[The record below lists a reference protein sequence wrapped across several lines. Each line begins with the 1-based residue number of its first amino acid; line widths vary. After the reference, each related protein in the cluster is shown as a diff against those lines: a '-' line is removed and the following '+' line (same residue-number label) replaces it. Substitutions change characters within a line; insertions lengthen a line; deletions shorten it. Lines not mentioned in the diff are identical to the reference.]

1 MDGAKD
7 DSSNISGK
15 LQIESN
21 QKTFKLISG
30 IRLKT
35 IKQPLLLK
43 NEKGY
48 RGLKTSAK
56 SKIKCHGVPKA

>member
-7 DSSNISGK
+7 VSSNISGK

-21 QKTFKLISG
+21 QKALKLISG

-35 IKQPLLLK
+35 LKQPLLNKQKKKVLEVLRLLQSLK
-43 NEKGY
+43 
-48 RGLKTSAK
+48 
-56 SKIKCHGVPKA
+56 